1 MNQNASVENFT
12 VVVSLLSSYQR
23 FYTYYGVL
31 SENGVVSLSG
41 SHRSKNYSVTEFE
54 SESDANF
61 AAYNFLQNRK
71 ELLKSI
77 PNSDTANSIEIEV
90 RCKIKNQVKVV
101 YKIKL

>member
-1 MNQNASVENFT
+1 MNQNQNVETFT
-12 VVVSLLSSYQR
+12 AVVSVLSSYR
-23 FYTYYGVL
+23 ANYSHYGIL
-31 SENGVVSLSG
+31 SENGIVSLSG

-61 AAYNFLQNRK
+61 AAYNFVQNRK

-77 PNSDTANSIEIEV
+77 PNSDTVNSIEIEV
-90 RCKIKNQVKVV
+90 RSKIKNQTKVV